1 MFRKERGLEP
11 PEDDSAKIEE
21 RVAELMKDE
30 YCPYQHGHFAEAI
43 SEANEKDSAIINE
56 MLQRPNVDMDY
67 EALGRKL
74 CMMAFEYM
82 EAFAISQAES
92 ELEQGL
98 L

>member
-1 MFRKERGLEP
+1 MFRKERGFEP
-11 PEDDSAKIEE
+11 PEDDSAIIEE

-30 YCPYQHGHFAEAI
+30 YNPAKYSHFAEAI
-43 SEANEKDSAIINE
+43 SEANEKDSKIIEE

-67 EALGRKL
+67 EAIGRKL
-74 CMMAFEYM
+74 CMMAFEHM
-82 EAFAISQAES
+82 ESYATSHAES

>member
-1 MFRKERGLEP
+1 MFRKERGFEP

-30 YCPYQHGHFAEAI
+30 YSPANYSHFAEAI
-43 SEANEKDSAIINE
+43 SEASKKDSEIIQE

-74 CMMAFEYM
+74 CVMAFEYM
-82 EAFAISQAES
+82 EGFATSHAES

>member
-11 PEDDSAKIEE
+11 PEDDSAMIEE

-30 YCPYQHGHFAEAI
+30 YNPYEFGHFAEAI
-43 SEANEKDSAIINE
+43 SEASKKDLEIIQE
-56 MLQRPNVDMDY
+56 MLQRPNADMDY

-74 CMMAFEYM
+74 CVMAFEYM